1 MATIQTA
8 LRLNDMM
15 TPALRGITN
24 SMNIV
29 ISSFERMQRTSGNA
43 VELESLRSA
52 RTELNNA
59 EVQIRQ
65 VEQEI
70 TRANNSQNNF
80 NNSVKNGSSAFD
92 GILGKAKQLF
102 GIYAMIRGVG
112 SIMNLSDTMTN
123 TNARLSMIN
132 DGLQTATELNKM
144 IFQSAERSRGS
155 YSATADAVAK
165 FGMNARDAF
174 GSTKE
179 VIAFAEQ
186 LNKKFVIAGT
196 NAQSIDSAMLQLN
209 QALGSGVL
217 RGEEFNAIFEAAPNI
232 IQSIADYMGVLPGKM
247 KELASEG
254 LITADIVKN
263 ALLASAKETDAQFAK
278 MPYTFAQLF
287 TSVKNH
293 AFMIFGQ
300 IHKQIQ
306 KVMTSDS
313 IKVFAQDFVDAMY
326 VVGNSVFNVASSFLN
341 IFNSSGFQ
349 QFATI
354 ALTTFTLIA
363 QGVGGVLTAVNNLVS
378 FIMSGFSML
387 APILIGAIALWAAYR
402 LAILAGVVISG
413 IQVMATMLQT
423 LWTNLLNGSLL
434 TNIMMT
440 IAAKIA
446 TDALSGSM
454 ILLLTTIV
462 MVVAAIL
469 FVVAVLFV
477 GVAVFNHFAGTSY
490 SAIGIVVGCFYW
502 LGAVVYDVFAGIAYI
517 ADVCGAWIQNTFNDA
532 IYAVQMWFYDMA
544 NNIINSMGDVG
555 GSFDKCATWLANA
568 FIGGANTAIKAING
582 VISLLNKIPG
592 INIGKVGGSGLDKID
607 SYVGSMKDFQ
617 KTMKA
622 PVRPDKIIAKRPDFI
637 NPNDNFKKGYDIGAK
652 WEQGIK
658 DKFDINK
665 MGEEA
670 RDKLGLGD
678 LFDGDKYGLNNLNN
692 GLGGAGN
699 PLTGGNKADKETAAN
714 TAKMAKT
721 MEATQE
727 DLKYLRD
734 IAEQNTINNSTIE
747 VKVDITNHNTINN
760 ELDLDGAVDHLNTA
774 IQEKVAMEAEGLYI

>member
-8 LRLNDMM
+8 LRMHDMM
-15 TPALRGITN
+15 TPAIRGITN
-24 SMNIV
+24 SMNIL
-29 ISSFERMQRTSGNA
+29 ISSFEEMQRTSNTA
-43 VELESLRSA
+43 INLNNLHSA

-65 VEQEI
+65 VEQSI
-70 TRANNSQNNF
+70 NSANISQNNF
-80 NNSVKNGSSAFD
+80 NSTVRNGSGAFD
-92 GILGKAKQLF
+92 GLLGKAKQLF
-102 GIYAMIRGVG
+102 GIYTMIRGVG

-263 ALLASAKETDAQFAK
+263 ALLTSAKETDAEFAK

-293 AFMIFGQ
+293 SFMIFGE
-300 IHKQIQ
+300 IHKKIQ
-306 KVMTSDS
+306 KTFTSDNLK
-313 IKVFAQDFVDAMY
+313 IFAQDFVDAMY
-326 VVGNSVFNVASSFLN
+326 VIGNSVYNVASSFLS
-341 IFNSSGFQ
+341 IFDSSGFQ
-349 QFATI
+349 QFATMI
-354 ALTTFTLIA
+354 LTTFTLVA
-363 QGVGGVLTAVNNLVS
+363 QGVGLVLTAINNVFS
-378 FIMSGFSML
+378 FIISGFSMI
-387 APILIGAIALWAAYR
+387 APILFTAIGLWAAYKSV
-402 LAILAGVVISG
+402 LLTGVT
-413 IQVMATMLQT
+413 IQALQAMWTTIQATAT
-423 LWTNLLNGSLL
+423 SILNGTLFMQIFA
-434 TNIMMT
+434 TVQ
-440 IAAKIA
+440 AAFA
-446 TDALSGSM
+446 TLGLSASM
-454 ILLLTTIV
+454 AFLCTVIF
-462 MVVAAIL
+462 MVVAAI
-469 FVVAVLFV
+469 FIVIAVVFA
-477 GVAVFNHFAGTSY
+477 GVAAFNYFAGTSY

-502 LGAVVYDVFAGIAYI
+502 LGAAAYNILAGIAYA
-517 ADVCGAWIQNTFNDA
+517 ADVCMAFFQNVFNKG
-532 IYAVQMWFYDMA
+532 IYYAQLLFYNFA
-544 NNIINSMGDVG
+544 NFVVDKLNSLISG
-555 GSFDKCATWLANA
+555 FDKCATALGNA
-568 FIGGANTAIKAING
+568 FVSGANIAIRAVNG
-582 VISLLNKIPG
+582 LIKLLNKIPG
-592 INIGKVGGSGLDKID
+592 VNIGTVGELNKMSSVVGSGRISNPL
-607 SYVGSMKDFQ
+607 
-617 KTMKA
+617 KA
-622 PVRPDKIIAKRPDFI
+622 PTLPTKVVAEKPDFK
-637 NPNDNFKKGYDIGAK
+637 NLGDAYKKGYGIGAK

-665 MGEEA
+665 MGADA

-678 LFDGDKYGLNNLNN
+678 LFDPKYNPMN
-692 GLGGAGN
+692 GLGTGTDLNNPLNAGN
-699 PLTGGNKADKETAAN
+699 KPQRDTAAN
-714 TAKMAKT
+714 TAKMAKSMT
-721 MEATQE
+721 ASEE

-734 IAEQNTINNSTIE
+734 VAEQEAITKMTSVELKIE
-747 VKVDITNHNTINN
+747 MTNHNSINS
-760 ELDLDGAVDHLNTA
+760 ELDLDGIVDHLGTVVEERMA
-774 IQEKVAMEAEGLYI
+774 VAAEGLHL

>member
-29 ISSFERMQRTSGNA
+29 ISSFERMQRVSGNA

-80 NNSVKNGSSAFD
+80 NNSVRNGSSAFD
-92 GILGKAKQLF
+92 GVLGKAKQLF

-112 SIMNLSDTMTN
+112 SIMNISDTLTN

-132 DGLQTATELNKM
+132 DGLQTNDQLNKM
-144 IFQSAERSRGS
+144 IFQSAERSRSS
-155 YSATADAVAK
+155 YAGTAKIVSRI
-165 FGMNARDAF
+165 GMNAKDAF
-174 GSTKE
+174 GSTRE
-179 VIAFAEQ
+179 MVVFAEQ
-186 LNKKFVIAGT
+186 LNKKFMIAGAST
-196 NAQSIDSAMLQLN
+196 EEMNSALLQLT
-209 QALGSGVL
+209 QGLGSGVL
-217 RGEEFNAIFEAAPNI
+217 RGEELNAVFESAPNV
-232 IQSIADYMGVLPGKM
+232 IQSIADYMDVPIGKIRAM
-247 KELASEG
+247 ASEG
-254 LITADIVKN
+254 MLTADIVKN

-293 AFMIFGQ
+293 SFMIFGE
-300 IHKQIQ
+300 IHKKIQ
-306 KVMTSDS
+306 KTFTSDNLK
-313 IKVFAQDFVDAMY
+313 IFAQDFVDAMY
-326 VVGNSVFNVASSFLN
+326 VIGNSVYNVASSFLS
-341 IFNSSGFQ
+341 IFDSTGFQ
-349 QFATI
+349 QFATSVLTVFTI
-354 ALTTFTLIA
+354 VIQALGFVLSMAFNVANVFMENWSIISPIIWGIVAALIVYNSHFLVTIA
-363 QGVGGVLTAVNNLVS
+363 QTVWGIAVK
-378 FIMSGFSML
+378 M
-387 APILIGAIALWAAYR
+387 AHAAASVAET
-402 LAILAGVVISG
+402 LAILGLTLAQDGLNAALAACPLTWIIIGIIALIS
-413 IQVMATMLQT
+413 I
-423 LWTNLLNGSLL
+423 
-434 TNIMMT
+434 
-440 IAAKIA
+440 
-446 TDALSGSM
+446 
-454 ILLLTTIV
+454 
-462 MVVAAIL
+462 
-469 FVVAVLFV
+469 LFV

-502 LGAVVYDVFAGIAYI
+502 LGAVVYDVLAGIAYI
-517 ADVCGAWIQNTFNDA
+517 VDACCAWIQNTFNDA

-568 FIGGANTAIKAING
+568 FIGAANTAIKAING
-582 VISLLNKIPG
+582 VISLLNNIPG

-622 PVRPDKIIAKRPDFI
+622 PVRSDKIIAKRPDFI
-637 NPNDNFKKGYDIGAK
+637 NPNDNFKKGYDVGAK

-665 MGEEA
+665 MGADA

-678 LFDGDKYGLNNLNN
+678 LFDPKYNPMN
-692 GLGGAGN
+692 GLGTGTDLNNPLNAGN
-699 PLTGGNKADKETAAN
+699 KPQRDTAAN
-714 TAKMAKT
+714 TAKMAKSMT
-721 MEATQE
+721 ASEE

-734 IAEQNTINNSTIE
+734 VAEQEAITKMTSVELKIE
-747 VKVDITNHNTINN
+747 MTNHNSINS
-760 ELDLDGAVDHLNTA
+760 ELDLDGIVDHLGTVVEERMA
-774 IQEKVAMEAEGLYI
+774 VAAEGLHL